1 MLGRFILHFFASY
14 WQVRQQFPSATQQAI
29 TQAIV
34 SAEAKHAGE
43 MRFVIEAAL
52 TPLQLLQR
60 VTPRQ
65 RALDVFSHLRIWD
78 TEHNNGVL
86 IYVLLGDHAIEIIAD
101 RGIQQRV
108 QEQNAWP
115 PVIESLQQ
123 AFAASQYQAGAVA
136 AVDAV
141 AQHLR
146 SHFPRKGND
155 QNELPDEVRML

>member
-1 MLGRFILHFFASY
+1 MLDRFIRHFFASY
-14 WQVRQQFPSATQQAI
+14 WQVQQQFPPATQKAI

-34 SAEAKHAGE
+34 SAEAMHAGE
-43 MRFVIEAAL
+43 MRVVIEAAL
-52 TPLQLLQR
+52 TPLQLLQG
-60 VTPRQ
+60 VTPCQ
-65 RALDVFSHLRIWD
+65 RALDVFSQLRIWD

-115 PVIESLQQ
+115 PIIESLQQ
-123 AFAASQYQAGAVA
+123 AFAAHQYQAGAIA
-136 AVDAV
+136 AVAAV

-146 SHFPRKGND
+146 SHFPRRGND
-155 QNELPDEVRML
+155 QNELPDDVRML